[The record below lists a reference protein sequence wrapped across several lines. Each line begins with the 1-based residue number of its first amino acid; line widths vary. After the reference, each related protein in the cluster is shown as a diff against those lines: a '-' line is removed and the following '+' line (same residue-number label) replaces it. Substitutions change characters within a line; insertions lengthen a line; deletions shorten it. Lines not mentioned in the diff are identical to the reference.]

1 MKTNQPLVSVII
13 PLYNSEEYIVGT
25 IESVL
30 NQTYKNVEIIVVDD
44 GSTDGS
50 FAVAKR
56 YESEAVHVYHQ
67 SNQGA
72 QVARNFGFSV
82 SKGKYIQYLDSDD
95 YLPPHKIEGQVV
107 VLENRAEQTIAIG
120 PVFVDRGGECKVW
133 PMPEIYHDFDCGFDM
148 LVNLWYYFTPSLCI
162 GSYLTPRELV
172 EKSGGWDESLLKNQ
186 DGDFF
191 SRVLI
196 NARKVVFV
204 ENEGQVWRV
213 RENSTSHKVSAAK
226 TESVLRSYIKIADL
240 MLSTEDSERVRHAI
254 AVAFGSFVINDSDR
268 KHGNLALIHLKKL
281 GIKPYYRINSA
292 YFKALEKV
300 FHPQTAMALFKKI
313 QKLRGKEVYF
323 AE

>member
-1 MKTNQPLVSVII
+1 MNQQLVSVII
-13 PLYNSEEYIVGT
+13 PLYNSEEYISET
-25 IESVL
+25 IESIL
-30 NQTYKNVEIIVVDD
+30 NQTYKNVEVIVVDD
-44 GSTDGS
+44 GSTDNS
-50 FAVAKR
+50 FSVAKR
-56 YESEAVHVYHQ
+56 YESEVVHVYYQ
-67 SNQGA
+67 ANQGA

-95 YLPPHKIEGQVV
+95 YLPPHKIEGQVN
-107 VLENRAEQTIAIG
+107 VLEKCEEGTIAIG
-120 PVFVDRGGECKVW
+120 PVFVDRGGERKVW

-148 LVNLWYYFTPSLCI
+148 LVNLWYYFIPSLCI
-162 GSYLTPRELV
+162 GSYLTPRFLI

-191 SRVLI
+191 SRVLV
-196 NARKVVFV
+196 NVKKVVFV
-204 ENEGQVWRV
+204 ENEGQVWRI
-213 RENSTSHKVSAAK
+213 RDNSTSHKVSAAK

-240 MLSTEDSERVRHAI
+240 MLSIENTERVRHAI
-254 AVAFGSFVINDSDR
+254 AVAFGSFIINDSDR
-268 KHGNLALIHLKKL
+268 KHSNLALKRLKQL
-281 GIKPYYRINSA
+281 GIEPYYRINSA